1 MALTI
6 FCNTRVTPEAE
17 EMLRAGTVGHRLII
31 PESASTS
38 VLVKGVSEIGLAE
51 ADVAFGQPDPD
62 DCIRSP
68 RLKWVEVSSAGYTRY
83 DTREFFGWMRSTTGV
98 FTNVSS
104 VFADPCAQHV
114 LAMMLALGRQLLPS
128 FRDQMTDQ
136 SWHYDERRYHSRLL
150 TGQTVLM
157 LGYGAIGR
165 RLSELLQPFGM
176 KLYAVR
182 RSPGNERGVTAVGQS
197 SIDGL
202 LAKADHIV
210 NILPANDSTIRY
222 CDAAFFAKCRHGA
235 RFYNVGRGSTVDQQ
249 AIVQALNTGVLD
261 AAYLDVMETEPLPP
275 EHELWRV
282 SNCYLTPHTAG
293 GRHDQDEALVRH
305 FIRNLN
311 AFESGERLV
320 DRVI

>member
-17 EMLRAGTVGHRLII
+17 EMLRAGTAGHRLII
-31 PESASTS
+31 PESATAS
-38 VLVKGVSEIGLAE
+38 VLAKGVSEIGLLE
-51 ADVAFGQPDPD
+51 ADVAFGQPDPH

-83 DTREFFGWMRSTTGV
+83 DTPEFFGWMRSKTGV

-165 RLSELLQPFGM
+165 RLSPNSE
-176 KLYAVR
+176 
-182 RSPGNERGVTAVGQS
+182 VG
-197 SIDGL
+197 GK
-202 LAKADHIV
+202 KAGQIEQHM
-210 NILPANDSTIRY
+210 
-222 CDAAFFAKCRHGA
+222 
-235 RFYNVGRGSTVDQQ
+235 RGSDGADSNFGEVGIFHTKIRSMSGICFLSPPQ
-249 AIVQALNTGVLD
+249 ASESKSTGFRAARPNTAPPRNT
-261 AAYLDVMETEPLPP
+261 AARNV
-275 EHELWRV
+275 
-282 SNCYLTPHTAG
+282 AG
-293 GRHDQDEALVRH
+293 CR
-305 FIRNLN
+305 
-311 AFESGERLV
+311 
-320 DRVI
+320 